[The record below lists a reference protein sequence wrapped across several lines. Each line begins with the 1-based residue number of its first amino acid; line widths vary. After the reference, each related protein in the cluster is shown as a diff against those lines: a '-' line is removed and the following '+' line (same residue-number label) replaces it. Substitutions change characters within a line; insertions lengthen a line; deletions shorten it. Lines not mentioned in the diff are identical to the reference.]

1 MCIIFFFIL
10 GEQEYHSNEVKLTIL
25 NGHKITRRLLI
36 TMTENKKEST
46 HPPLKRY
53 RYLKKP

>member
-1 MCIIFFFIL
+1 MCIIFFIL

-25 NGHKITRRLLI
+25 NGLKITRLLI

-53 RYLKKP
+53 R